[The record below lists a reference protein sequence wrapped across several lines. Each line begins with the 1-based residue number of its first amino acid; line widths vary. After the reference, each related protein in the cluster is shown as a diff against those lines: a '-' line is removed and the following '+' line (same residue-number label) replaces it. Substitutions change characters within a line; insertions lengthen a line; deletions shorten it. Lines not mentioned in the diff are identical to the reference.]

1 VSDSESTASAVELLE
16 RAPLFS
22 RLSRRNLQKLAD
34 LCVPRSYPAGETVI
48 EEGSTGLGLFIVTS
62 GRLEI
67 FKDEG
72 DSRATVAVME
82 PGGILGE
89 MALIDDQPRSASA
102 VTLEPT
108 TCLLI
113 TRSSFQTLVNKE
125 PEIAWCIVTPL
136 AKRLRELQ
144 QRIIESGGLL
154 LGDQTDQ
161 ARRQPDQDQA
171 DDETTRDDSEAETS
185 QPLLLQALR
194 AQYALTMAGVAGM
207 KSSVKVME
215 SFFSSLAGTTRL
227 SKSDDLGGVLR
238 KLPEA
243 LLDATGEALSEA
255 EKLPER
261 MISRYRR
268 EWP

>member
-1 VSDSESTASAVELLE
+1 LSDPESTASAEELLK

-22 RLSRRNLQKLAD
+22 RLSRRNLQKLAE
-34 LCVPRSYPAGETVI
+34 LSVPRSYPAGETVI
-48 EEGSTGLGLFIVTS
+48 EEGSTGLGLFIITS

-82 PGGILGE
+82 PGDILGE

-108 TCLLI
+108 SCLLI

-125 PEIAWCIVTPL
+125 PEIAMCIVTPL
-136 AKRLRELQ
+136 AERLRELQ
-144 QRIIESGGLL
+144 QRIIDSGGLI
-154 LGDQTDQ
+154 LGDQTDH
-161 ARRQPDQDQA
+161 ARSEPDQA
-171 DDETTRDDSEAETS
+171 DAGDEAIRDDTEAEGS

-194 AQYALTMAGVAGM
+194 AQYALTMAGVTGM

-215 SFFSSLAGTTRL
+215 SFFSSLAGTTKL

-243 LLDATGEALSEA
+243 LIEATGAALGEV

-261 MISRYRR
+261 IISRYRR